1 MEVSAKTIHDVK
13 ETLNEYFKLKL
24 QYETQIMA
32 NKKKIMNNSSLS
44 NREKRS
50 EFLKLKPKCIN
61 CKRPGGTRF
70 KTTYFKETDKDE
82 SYRQY
87 KATCGII
94 ADPCNLD
101 ITVQIGKVDLLPN
114 LLNNIQDEIK
124 ERKNT
129 VINNKNKLLFGCI
142 TTEDALSS
150 FDSLKD
156 DISFYTSFYEIYLE
170 TYNAI
175 VDNDDIKT
183 ELNSALSDYY
193 IQIDKIKDCIK
204 KMNETSN
211 VQYAHDAVVIQTTI
225 LTPLMEKIRG
235 LKYNETTVLRNGD
248 TNTCNLIQTIY
259 SIQKLSYSSFTDKVV
274 SYNVGTEV
282 IFKKKTAPNASES
295 EEEHTLEEEP
305 NLIKKPAAR
314 DEPIYTQGPGG
325 DEVTWKKQDY
335 KELWERLPTK
345 LKSALITDKQWLSD
359 FMFSCTTARAKK
371 EPCVMTIPAN
381 LKMPPTVLSN
391 GEYDFGVKIYNDVF
405 KQLPKDTQATY
416 LTFSSEKNGV
426 KNYNMFINSMNDLVV
441 KETGFG
447 RGYL

>member
-1 MEVSAKTIHDVK
+1 MEASAKTIHDVK

-32 NKKKIMNNSSLS
+32 NKKKIMNNSTLS
-44 NREKRS
+44 NREKRA

-70 KTTYFKETDKDE
+70 KTSFFKETDNEE

-114 LLNNIQDEIK
+114 LLNNIQNEIN

-129 VINNKNKLLFGCI
+129 VINDKNKLLFGCI
-142 TTEDALSS
+142 TTEDALAR
-150 FDSLKD
+150 FETLKD

-175 VDNDDIKT
+175 VDNDKIKT
-183 ELNSALSDYY
+183 ELNTALSDYY
-193 IQIDKIKDCIK
+193 VQIDRIKDCIK
-204 KMNETSN
+204 KMNETGN

-225 LTPLMEKIRG
+225 LTPLMDKLRS
-235 LKYNETTVLRNGD
+235 LKYNETTVLRNED
-248 TNTCNLIQTIY
+248 ANTCNLIQTIY

-282 IFKKKTAPNASES
+282 IFKKKTALIASES
-295 EEEHTLEEEP
+295 EEDEHTLEEEP
-305 NLIKKPAAR
+305 NLIKKPSR
-314 DEPIYTQGPGG
+314 S
-325 DEVTWKKQDY
+325 VTAED
-335 KELWERLPTK
+335 
-345 LKSALITDKQWLSD
+345 KSA
-359 FMFSCTTARAKK
+359 
-371 EPCVMTIPAN
+371 
-381 LKMPPTVLSN
+381 
-391 GEYDFGVKIYNDVF
+391 
-405 KQLPKDTQATY
+405 
-416 LTFSSEKNGV
+416 
-426 KNYNMFINSMNDLVV
+426 
-441 KETGFG
+441 
-447 RGYL
+447 

>member
-1 MEVSAKTIHDVK
+1 MEASAKTIHDVK

-32 NKKKIMNNSSLS
+32 NKKKIMNNSTLS
-44 NREKRS
+44 NREKRA

-70 KTTYFKETDKDE
+70 KTSFFKETDNEE

-114 LLNNIQDEIK
+114 LLNNIQNEIN

-129 VINNKNKLLFGCI
+129 VINDKNKLLFGCI
-142 TTEDALSS
+142 TTEDALAR
-150 FDSLKD
+150 FETLKD

-175 VDNDDIKT
+175 VDNDKIKT
-183 ELNSALSDYY
+183 ELNTALSDYY
-193 IQIDKIKDCIK
+193 VQIDRIKDCIK
-204 KMNETSN
+204 KMNETGN

-225 LTPLMEKIRG
+225 LTPLMDKLRS
-235 LKYNETTVLRNGD
+235 LKYNETTVWRNED
-248 TNTCNLIQTIY
+248 ANTCNLIQTIY

-282 IFKKKTAPNASES
+282 IFKKKTALIASES
-295 EEEHTLEEEP
+295 EEEEHTLEEEP
-305 NLIKKPAAR
+305 NLIKKPSR
-314 DEPIYTQGPGG
+314 S
-325 DEVTWKKQDY
+325 VTAED
-335 KELWERLPTK
+335 
-345 LKSALITDKQWLSD
+345 KSA
-359 FMFSCTTARAKK
+359 
-371 EPCVMTIPAN
+371 
-381 LKMPPTVLSN
+381 
-391 GEYDFGVKIYNDVF
+391 
-405 KQLPKDTQATY
+405 
-416 LTFSSEKNGV
+416 
-426 KNYNMFINSMNDLVV
+426 
-441 KETGFG
+441 
-447 RGYL
+447 

>member
-1 MEVSAKTIHDVK
+1 MEASAKTIHNVK

-32 NKKKIMNNSSLS
+32 NKKKIMNNSTLS

-82 SYRQY
+82 SHRQY

-114 LLNNIQDEIK
+114 LLNNIQDEIS
-124 ERKNT
+124 ELKNT
-129 VINNKNKLLFGCI
+129 VINDKNKLLFGCI
-142 TTEDALSS
+142 TTEDALSR
-150 FDSLKD
+150 FEILKE

-175 VDNDDIKT
+175 VDNDDTKT
-183 ELNSALSDYY
+183 EFNSAMSDYY

-204 KMNETSN
+204 KMNETGN
-211 VQYAHDAVVIQTTI
+211 IQYAHDAVVIQTTI
-225 LTPLMEKIRG
+225 LTPLMDKLRG
-235 LKYNETTVLRNGD
+235 LKYNETTVLRNED
-248 TNTCNLIQTIY
+248 ANTCNLIQTIY

-282 IFKKKTAPNASES
+282 IFKKKPALIASES
-295 EEEHTLEEEP
+295 EEENTMEEEP
-305 NLIKKPAAR
+305 NLIKKPARSVAAE
-314 DEPIYTQGPGG
+314 D
-325 DEVTWKKQDY
+325 
-335 KELWERLPTK
+335 
-345 LKSALITDKQWLSD
+345 KSA
-359 FMFSCTTARAKK
+359 
-371 EPCVMTIPAN
+371 
-381 LKMPPTVLSN
+381 
-391 GEYDFGVKIYNDVF
+391 
-405 KQLPKDTQATY
+405 
-416 LTFSSEKNGV
+416 
-426 KNYNMFINSMNDLVV
+426 
-441 KETGFG
+441 
-447 RGYL
+447 

>member
-1 MEVSAKTIHDVK
+1 MEASAKTIHDVK

-32 NKKKIMNNSSLS
+32 NKKKIMNNSTLS
-44 NREKRS
+44 NREKRA

-70 KTTYFKETDKDE
+70 KTSFFKETDNEE

-114 LLNNIQDEIK
+114 LLNNIQNEIN

-129 VINNKNKLLFGCI
+129 VINDKNKLLFGCI
-142 TTEDALSS
+142 TTEDALAR
-150 FDSLKD
+150 FETLKD

-175 VDNDDIKT
+175 VDNDKIKT
-183 ELNSALSDYY
+183 ELNTALSDYY
-193 IQIDKIKDCIK
+193 IQIDRIKDCIK
-204 KMNETSN
+204 KMNETGN

-225 LTPLMEKIRG
+225 LTPLMDKLRS
-235 LKYNETTVLRNGD
+235 LKYNETTVLRNED
-248 TNTCNLIQTIY
+248 ANTCNLIQTIY

-282 IFKKKTAPNASES
+282 IFKKKTALIASES
-295 EEEHTLEEEP
+295 EEEEHTLEEEP
-305 NLIKKPAAR
+305 NLIKKPSR
-314 DEPIYTQGPGG
+314 S
-325 DEVTWKKQDY
+325 VTAED
-335 KELWERLPTK
+335 
-345 LKSALITDKQWLSD
+345 KSA
-359 FMFSCTTARAKK
+359 
-371 EPCVMTIPAN
+371 
-381 LKMPPTVLSN
+381 
-391 GEYDFGVKIYNDVF
+391 
-405 KQLPKDTQATY
+405 
-416 LTFSSEKNGV
+416 
-426 KNYNMFINSMNDLVV
+426 
-441 KETGFG
+441 
-447 RGYL
+447 

>member
-1 MEVSAKTIHDVK
+1 MEASAKTIHDVK

-32 NKKKIMNNSSLS
+32 NKKKIMNNSTLS
-44 NREKRS
+44 NREKRA

-70 KTTYFKETDKDE
+70 KTSFFKETDNEE

-114 LLNNIQDEIK
+114 LLNNIQNEIN

-129 VINNKNKLLFGCI
+129 VINDKNKLLFGCI
-142 TTEDALSS
+142 TTEDALAR
-150 FDSLKD
+150 FETLKD

-175 VDNDDIKT
+175 VDNDKIKT
-183 ELNSALSDYY
+183 ELNTALSDYY
-193 IQIDKIKDCIK
+193 IQIDRIKDCIK
-204 KMNETSN
+204 KMNETGN

-225 LTPLMEKIRG
+225 LTPLMDKLRS
-235 LKYNETTVLRNGD
+235 LKYNETTVWRNED
-248 TNTCNLIQTIY
+248 ANTCNLIQTIY

-282 IFKKKTAPNASES
+282 IFKKKTALIASES
-295 EEEHTLEEEP
+295 EEEEHTLEEEP
-305 NLIKKPAAR
+305 NLIKKPSR
-314 DEPIYTQGPGG
+314 S
-325 DEVTWKKQDY
+325 VTAED
-335 KELWERLPTK
+335 
-345 LKSALITDKQWLSD
+345 KSA
-359 FMFSCTTARAKK
+359 
-371 EPCVMTIPAN
+371 
-381 LKMPPTVLSN
+381 
-391 GEYDFGVKIYNDVF
+391 
-405 KQLPKDTQATY
+405 
-416 LTFSSEKNGV
+416 
-426 KNYNMFINSMNDLVV
+426 
-441 KETGFG
+441 
-447 RGYL
+447 

>member
-24 QYETQIMA
+24 QYETQIMS

-82 SYRQY
+82 SHRQY

-156 DISFYTSFYEIYLE
+156 DISFYTSG
-170 TYNAI
+170 N
-175 VDNDDIKT
+175 
-183 ELNSALSDYY
+183 Y
-193 IQIDKIKDCIK
+193 INICIK
-204 KMNETSN
+204 PGKE
-211 VQYAHDAVVIQTTI
+211 YHPDANGFITI
-225 LTPLMEKIRG
+225 ILHELGSITE
-235 LKYNETTVLRNGD
+235 N
-248 TNTCNLIQTIY
+248 CN
-259 SIQKLSYSSFTDKVV
+259 F
-274 SYNVGTEV
+274 N
-282 IFKKKTAPNASES
+282 
-295 EEEHTLEEEP
+295 
-305 NLIKKPAAR
+305 
-314 DEPIYTQGPGG
+314 
-325 DEVTWKKQDY
+325 
-335 KELWERLPTK
+335 
-345 LKSALITDKQWLSD
+345 
-359 FMFSCTTARAKK
+359 
-371 EPCVMTIPAN
+371 
-381 LKMPPTVLSN
+381 
-391 GEYDFGVKIYNDVF
+391 
-405 KQLPKDTQATY
+405 
-416 LTFSSEKNGV
+416 
-426 KNYNMFINSMNDLVV
+426 
-441 KETGFG
+441 
-447 RGYL
+447 

>member
-1 MEVSAKTIHDVK
+1 MEASAKTIHDVK

-32 NKKKIMNNSSLS
+32 NKKKIMNNSTLS
-44 NREKRS
+44 NREKRA

-70 KTTYFKETDKDE
+70 KTSFFKETDNEE

-114 LLNNIQDEIK
+114 LLNNIQNEIN

-129 VINNKNKLLFGCI
+129 VINDKNKLLFGCI
-142 TTEDALSS
+142 TTEDALAR
-150 FDSLKD
+150 FETLKD

-175 VDNDDIKT
+175 VDNDKIKT
-183 ELNSALSDYY
+183 ELNTALSDYY
-193 IQIDKIKDCIK
+193 IQIDRIKDCIK
-204 KMNETSN
+204 KMNETGN

-225 LTPLMEKIRG
+225 LTPLMDKLRS
-235 LKYNETTVLRNGD
+235 LKYNETTVWRNED
-248 TNTCNLIQTIY
+248 ANTCNLIQTIY

-282 IFKKKTAPNASES
+282 IFKKKPAPGASES

-305 NLIKKPAAR
+305 NLIKKPSR
-314 DEPIYTQGPGG
+314 S
-325 DEVTWKKQDY
+325 VTAED
-335 KELWERLPTK
+335 
-345 LKSALITDKQWLSD
+345 KSA
-359 FMFSCTTARAKK
+359 
-371 EPCVMTIPAN
+371 
-381 LKMPPTVLSN
+381 
-391 GEYDFGVKIYNDVF
+391 
-405 KQLPKDTQATY
+405 
-416 LTFSSEKNGV
+416 
-426 KNYNMFINSMNDLVV
+426 
-441 KETGFG
+441 
-447 RGYL
+447 

>member
-1 MEVSAKTIHDVK
+1 MEASAKTIHDVK

-32 NKKKIMNNSSLS
+32 NKKKIMNNSTLS
-44 NREKRS
+44 NREKRA

-70 KTTYFKETDKDE
+70 KTSFFKETDNEE

-114 LLNNIQDEIK
+114 LLNNIQNEIN

-129 VINNKNKLLFGCI
+129 VINDKNKLLFGCI
-142 TTEDALSS
+142 TTEDALAR
-150 FDSLKD
+150 FETLKD

-175 VDNDDIKT
+175 VDNDKIKT
-183 ELNSALSDYY
+183 ELNTALSDYY
-193 IQIDKIKDCIK
+193 VQIDRIKDCIK
-204 KMNETSN
+204 KMNETGN

-225 LTPLMEKIRG
+225 LTPLMDKLRS
-235 LKYNETTVLRNGD
+235 LKYNETTVLRNED
-248 TNTCNLIQTIY
+248 ANTCNLIQTIY

-282 IFKKKTAPNASES
+282 IFKKKTALIASES

-305 NLIKKPAAR
+305 NLIKKPSR
-314 DEPIYTQGPGG
+314 S
-325 DEVTWKKQDY
+325 VTAED
-335 KELWERLPTK
+335 
-345 LKSALITDKQWLSD
+345 KSA
-359 FMFSCTTARAKK
+359 
-371 EPCVMTIPAN
+371 
-381 LKMPPTVLSN
+381 
-391 GEYDFGVKIYNDVF
+391 
-405 KQLPKDTQATY
+405 
-416 LTFSSEKNGV
+416 
-426 KNYNMFINSMNDLVV
+426 
-441 KETGFG
+441 
-447 RGYL
+447 

>member
-1 MEVSAKTIHDVK
+1 MEASTKTIHDVK

-32 NKKKIMNNSSLS
+32 NKKKIMNNSTLS
-44 NREKRS
+44 NREKRA

-70 KTTYFKETDKDE
+70 KTSFFKETDNEE

-114 LLNNIQDEIK
+114 LLNNIQNEIN

-129 VINNKNKLLFGCI
+129 VINDKNKLLFGCI
-142 TTEDALSS
+142 TTEDALAR
-150 FDSLKD
+150 FETLKD

-175 VDNDDIKT
+175 VDNDKIKT
-183 ELNSALSDYY
+183 ELNTALSDYY
-193 IQIDKIKDCIK
+193 VQIDRIKDCIK
-204 KMNETSN
+204 KMNETGN

-225 LTPLMEKIRG
+225 LTPLMDKLRS
-235 LKYNETTVLRNGD
+235 LKYNETTVLRNED
-248 TNTCNLIQTIY
+248 ANTCNLIQTIY

-282 IFKKKTAPNASES
+282 IFKKKTALIASES
-295 EEEHTLEEEP
+295 EEEEHTLEEEP
-305 NLIKKPAAR
+305 NLIKKPSR
-314 DEPIYTQGPGG
+314 S
-325 DEVTWKKQDY
+325 VTAED
-335 KELWERLPTK
+335 
-345 LKSALITDKQWLSD
+345 KSA
-359 FMFSCTTARAKK
+359 
-371 EPCVMTIPAN
+371 
-381 LKMPPTVLSN
+381 
-391 GEYDFGVKIYNDVF
+391 
-405 KQLPKDTQATY
+405 
-416 LTFSSEKNGV
+416 
-426 KNYNMFINSMNDLVV
+426 
-441 KETGFG
+441 
-447 RGYL
+447 